1 MNLKMSNKKS
11 KGDTKVTMIFYQGII
26 IVSRSMITGR
36 ITLIIRNKLLKSTQN
51 YKMTNLK
58 MQ

>member
-26 IVSRSMITGR
+26 IVSRSMITGS

-51 YKMTNLK
+51 YKMTNLI
-58 MQ
+58 MR